1 MGQFINTINDVRKNY
16 SKYDDWDQ
24 AQADERAKKEY
35 IAKNFGV
42 PQDKLELTKKRTE
55 AVIRATEILDGH
67 SEDNCE
73 NMEQATQ
80 MVAGF
85 SMMPLM
91 FLPLLAPKVDN
102 YLWKKSCKLT
112 KELADTTLSEQVR
125 NAKQLKL
132 DKLNK
137 QLAFLNSPK
146 FQAGLS
152 IAQLGLAFATSI
164 GFILWGNSKQKEAS
178 RIGRF
183 QAKQNELKNVKNF
196 VSYTPEQLEEA
207 KKIAEKM
214 PDKKDRN
221 GLIKMYKEK
230 KAMMKDK
237 KAYKE
242 WLKNKDPKEIEKL
255 KAMKFTQAELDAA
268 KDDQELITTVVK
280 EINNKA
286 EDYSENLENVFD
298 TINVFDAII
307 AIPIGFGIN
316 KLWGASVKGLNKL
329 REKLIA
335 RREKLPEGK
344 SLPKLLEK
352 IANHAEFKQ
361 SKVLKAVVSIALPTI
376 TALGIAGWGTMLQ
389 KDAARVGRYVAR
401 KDLTEHPEVLMA
413 YSDEDMAKAK
423 DVKAPD
429 QKRGLWKKLSES
441 FDFLKTFIKDKKEY
455 DKYKKTDKKEKDKI
469 RKAYEKIE
477 ITEQQKKDALK
488 LQKNIFRAFDEV
500 DEMSQRY
507 SEDTEAGCEIAKQI
521 GDTGWSLSSIGALA
535 LGGIMFAKGK
545 FPIAKIV
552 NSITNMSLKKDSTL
566 RAAINDFYSVLKT
579 DKNLMKEFHLSIRDG
594 NVANFVIQNSN
605 PEIQVKGLKFLQELM
620 SISPNPNIAESK
632 TYRDVIQSL
641 LDKHLKNGFF
651 AKWARNM
658 TVESLLL
665 RARMKAPEEVIK
677 NAKLNDWH
685 QYKTLIGTGIVG
697 GIPILGTII
706 GVPYAFNAW
715 LTNIQK
721 KAGRIGVMKAMEQ
734 IDDPRV
740 FAQKSET
747 SDAKANP
754 SEQKEEAKST
764 NLLKN
769 KLAMG

>member
-1 MGQFINTINDVRKNY
+1 MGQFFNTINDVRQNY
-16 SKYDDWDQ
+16 KKYDDWDQ
-24 AQADERAKKEY
+24 AQADERAQKEY

-42 PQDKLELTKKRTE
+42 PQDKLDLAKKRTE
-55 AVIRATEILDGH
+55 AVIRATEILDGR

-80 MVAGF
+80 TIATFAML
-85 SMMPLM
+85 PLALLQ
-91 FLPLLAPKVDN
+91 FLPIPIQD
-102 YLWKKSCKLT
+102 YLNKKASKLS
-112 KELADTTLSEQVR
+112 KEISDTSLSEQVR
-125 NAKQLKL
+125 NKKQLSL

-137 QLAFLNSPK
+137 KIKFMRSSKFDIGVQVANMAVVLA
-146 FQAGLS
+146 AGV
-152 IAQLGLAFATSI
+152 
-164 GFILWGNSKQKEAS
+164 GFVLWGNSKQKEAS

-196 VSYTPEQLEEA
+196 VNYTPEQMEEA

-214 PDKKDRN
+214 PDEKSRN
-221 GLIKMYKEK
+221 SLVKMYKEM

-242 WLKNKDPKEIEKL
+242 WLKNKDPNEIEKL
-255 KAMKFTQAELDAA
+255 KAMNFTQEELDAA

-344 SLPKLLEK
+344 KLPKLLEK

-361 SKVLKAVVSIALPTI
+361 SKVLNAVVSIALPSI

-389 KDAARVGRYVAR
+389 KEAARVGRYVAR

-413 YSDEDMAKAK
+413 YSDEDMEKAK

-429 QKRGLWKKLSES
+429 QKRGLWKKLAES
-441 FDFLKTFIKDKKEY
+441 FDFLRVFIKDKKEY
-455 DKYKKTDKKEKDKI
+455 DNYKKTEKKQKDKI

-488 LQKNIFRAFDEV
+488 LQKNVFRAFDEV

-521 GDTGWSLSSIGALA
+521 GNTGWSLGSLGVIGLA
-535 LGGIMFAKGK
+535 GFMFLKGK
-545 FPIAKIV
+545 LPIAKIV
-552 NSITNMSLKKDSTL
+552 NSITNISLKKDSTL
-566 RAAINDFYSVLKT
+566 RAAINDFYSVLKS
-579 DKNLMKEFHLSIRDG
+579 DKNLMKEFHLSIKDG
-594 NVANFVIQNSN
+594 TVTNFVLHNSN
-605 PEIQVKGLKFLQELM
+605 PEVQVKGANFMKELLT
-620 SISPNPNIAESK
+620 ISPNSNIVEAT
-632 TYRDVIQSL
+632 TYRDGIQSL
-641 LDKHLKNGFF
+641 LDNHLKNGPV

-658 TVESLLL
+658 TVESILL
-665 RARMKAPEEVIK
+665 RARMKAPDDVVK
-677 NAKLNDWH
+677 NANLNDWH

-697 GIPILGTII
+697 AVPILGTII

-721 KAGRIGVMKAMEQ
+721 KAGRIGVMKAMEK

-740 FAQKSET
+740 FAQKSEQAEVKET
-747 SDAKANP
+747 S
-754 SEQKEEAKST
+754 SEQKTPQST

-769 KLAMG
+769 KLK